1 MPKICADRLLSDL
14 HELRRIGEYKTGVH
28 RPSLSPEDIASR
40 HWLVDKLTQAGL
52 KPQIDGIAN
61 VYGWDPSPG
70 RKLLMG
76 SHIETQPHGGW
87 LDGAMGIL
95 YGLEAARTLGRGIDV
110 AAWFDE
116 EGWFGSF
123 LGSRSFCGQVT
134 DAEIDSATRRGDG
147 VPLRTALEEAGW
159 DSAKRV
165 QCDPARYLGYLE
177 AHIEQGAELFLS
189 RDRIGIVTA
198 IVGSHRFRILFEGV
212 QNHAGTTR
220 MARRKDAGVALVR
233 LATAINDR
241 FPALGN
247 ERTVWTTGQIT
258 LDPGSPS
265 IVPGKGEMVFQFRDT
280 DPELLAKL
288 GVELNALIAEA
299 AEGPCKVTLVTTGI
313 TTPAAMDPRF
323 QEALEASAATHAP
336 DKFQRMP
343 SGAGHDAQILAA
355 IMPSGM
361 LFVPSIDGV
370 SHHHSEDTKD
380 EDLVL
385 GCQVFVDAAA
395 ALLGD

>member
-1 MPKICADRLLSDL
+1 MPKISADRLLSDL

-40 HWLVDKLTQAGL
+40 HWLVDKLAQAGL
-52 KPQIDGIAN
+52 NTQIDGIAN

-76 SHIETQPHGGW
+76 SHIESQPHGGW

-134 DAEIDSATRRGDG
+134 DAEIDSAIRRGDG
-147 VPLRTALEEAGW
+147 VPLRTALDEAGW
-159 DSAKRV
+159 GSAKRV
-165 QCDPARYLGYLE
+165 QCALARYLGYLE
-177 AHIEQGAELFLS
+177 AHIEQGAELVLS
-189 RDRIGIVTA
+189 GDRIGIVTA
-198 IVGSHRFRILFEGV
+198 IVGSHRFRILFEGM

-241 FPALGN
+241 FAALGN

-265 IVPGKGEMVFQFRDT
+265 IVPGKGAMVFQFRDT

-288 GVELNALIAEA
+288 DIELNALIAEA
-299 AEGPCKVTLVTTGI
+299 NEGPCKVTLVTTGI
-313 TTPAAMDPRF
+313 TTPAAMDPKF
-323 QEALEASAATHAP
+323 QDALEASAVMHAP

-361 LFVPSIDGV
+361 LFVPSIGGV

-395 ALLGD
+395 ALLGV

>member
-1 MPKICADRLLSDL
+1 
-14 HELRRIGEYKTGVH
+14 
-28 RPSLSPEDIASR
+28 
-40 HWLVDKLTQAGL
+40 
-52 KPQIDGIAN
+52 
-61 VYGWDPSPG
+61 
-70 RKLLMG
+70 
-76 SHIETQPHGGW
+76 
-87 LDGAMGIL
+87 
-95 YGLEAARTLGRGIDV
+95 
-110 AAWFDE
+110 
-116 EGWFGSF
+116 
-123 LGSRSFCGQVT
+123 
-134 DAEIDSATRRGDG
+134 
-147 VPLRTALEEAGW
+147 
-159 DSAKRV
+159 
-165 QCDPARYLGYLE
+165 
-177 AHIEQGAELFLS
+177 
-189 RDRIGIVTA
+189 
-198 IVGSHRFRILFEGV
+198 
-212 QNHAGTTR
+212 

-241 FPALGN
+241 FAALGN

-258 LDPGSPS
+258 IDPGSPS

-323 QEALEASAATHAP
+323 QDALEASAVTHAP

-385 GCQVFVDAAA
+385 GCQVFVDAAT